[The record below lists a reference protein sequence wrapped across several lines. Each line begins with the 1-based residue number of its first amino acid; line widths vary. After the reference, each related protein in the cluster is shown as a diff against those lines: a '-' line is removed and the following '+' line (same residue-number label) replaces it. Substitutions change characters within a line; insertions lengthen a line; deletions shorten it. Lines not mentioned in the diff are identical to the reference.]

1 MQTNS
6 KMKQKINSKHTFF
19 KYCDENNGGCGK
31 RFQPTG
37 RTQKL
42 CADCQAKIRARRYKK

>member
-1 MQTNS
+1 
-6 KMKQKINSKHTFF
+6 MKQNTTPKHTFF
-19 KYCDENNGGCGK
+19 KYCDENNDKCGK

-42 CADCQAKIRARRYKK
+42 CEKCQTKIRARRYKK